1 MGTKIRVKEEITEG
15 LETVKPGDIVKSIN
29 HGGIVL
35 VTEAFAGTFAG
46 IVLDKGNY
54 EDWDNNDYVTNF
66 NTGSFKPFT
75 GTITL
80 ECE

>member
-1 MGTKIRVKEEITEG
+1 MATIIRVSTEITEG
-15 LETVKPGDIVKSIN
+15 LETVKPGDVVKSIN

-35 VTEAFAGTFAG
+35 ITQAFGGTFAG
-46 IVLDKGNY
+46 VVLDKGNY
-54 EDWDNNDYVTNF
+54 EAWDNMAYVTNF

-75 GTITL
+75 GTVTL